1 LLSIVTEP
9 TPMLKLTKLD
19 HRMVA
24 INPTLLA
31 WLEET
36 PDTVLCMVGGQRIIV
51 REKVDEVIAQFVAFY
66 ERVGRAPVALH
77 EQEAAAALHD
87 TRSSVRPPHGE
98 G

>member
-9 TPMLKLTKLD
+9 TMLKLTKLD

-24 INPTLLA
+24 INPTLVA

-36 PDTVLCMVGGQRIIV
+36 PDTVLCMASGQRIIV
-51 REKVDEVIAQFVAFY
+51 REKIDEVIEQFVAFY
-66 ERVGRAPVALH
+66 ERVGRAPVVLH
-77 EQEAAAALHD
+77 EQEADAVLQD
-87 TRSSVRPPHGE
+87 TRSSVRPPHGD